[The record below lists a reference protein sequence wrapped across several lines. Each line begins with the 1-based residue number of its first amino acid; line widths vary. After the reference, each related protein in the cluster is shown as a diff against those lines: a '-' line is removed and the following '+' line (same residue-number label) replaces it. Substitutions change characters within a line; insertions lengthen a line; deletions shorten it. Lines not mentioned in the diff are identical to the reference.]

1 MTAKAML
8 DTSVIVAGLTPEII
22 AGIENYGSSTICR
35 AELVRGREAFAH
47 DPAKERQVPIRREF
61 LMILDS
67 IPGFWMDFDARA
79 ADGYGR
85 LTAEPKSAMRLKDA
99 LIAGHAF
106 GHGLPLITRDAGFS
120 RFPAV
125 QLEFL
130 PTPAR

>member
-1 MTAKAML
+1 ML

-22 AGIENYGSSTICR
+22 TGIEDYASSTICR
-35 AELVRGREAFAH
+35 AELVRGREAFEE
-47 DPAKERQVPIRREF
+47 DPAKQRLVPIRRE
-61 LMILDS
+61 LIRLLDS

-85 LTAEPKSAMRLKDA
+85 LTAQPKSAMRLKDA

-106 GHGLPLITRDAGFS
+106 AHGLPLVTRDSAFS

-125 QLEFL
+125 QLEIL